1 MRKLFVVCLAASLL
15 QSGAFPADVF
25 VSGPPSALAPLREIA
40 KAWEAD
46 TGNEI
51 VWLSGQGAAAA
62 ADLIVTDVSM
72 ARTLLSD
79 GVLTPI
85 ASRTDEGAWIPPP
98 LLHNTLVLGQE
109 GTGRFLALPV
119 RVNLPTLRA
128 RGETLSR
135 AGESLPSSPSWQ
147 VVFDLAYRVGDPV
160 GNIHGLCAANFGSA
174 ILIRSLLSDEGSSWL
189 GGSGGVPYSGPE
201 WAKQAGRLAR
211 AMARFGP
218 PNAMSLTRA
227 EMTELL
233 GEGKCALWLA
243 YPGDPVA
250 VGEQVASVPGA
261 AAFASY
267 DVEVIGLVAESQRP
281 WISHSLAWWLSENA
295 IGRHA
300 AEGLAEEVEA
310 LSQPGSAESYKSS
323 RSSVPQDWRTVDLA
337 GEEPLREL
345 NDGLVTVTEA
355 LAKAVAALA
364 DSS

>member
-1 MRKLFVVCLAASLL
+1 MRKLLVVCLAASLL
-15 QSGAFPADVF
+15 QAAAFPADVF
-25 VSGPPSALAPLREIA
+25 VSGSPAALAPLREIA
-40 KAWEAD
+40 QAWEAD

-51 VWLSGQGAAAA
+51 VWLSGQGAVAA

-72 ARTLLSD
+72 ARVLLSE

-85 ASRTDEGAWIPPP
+85 AAQTDQDAWSPPP
-98 LLHNTLVLGQE
+98 LLHNTLAVGKE
-109 GTGRFLALPV
+109 GEGRFLALPV
-119 RVNLPTLRA
+119 MVNLPTLRA

-147 VVFDLAYRVGDPV
+147 GVFDLASRAVDPV
-160 GNIHGLCAANFGSA
+160 GNVHGLCAANFGSA
-174 ILIRSLLSDEGSSWL
+174 ILVRSLLSDEGASWL
-189 GGSGGVPYSGPE
+189 GGSNGVPYSGPD

-233 GEGKCALWLA
+233 GEGKCAIWLA
-243 YPGDPVA
+243 SPGDPVA

-267 DVEVIGLVAESQRP
+267 DLTVIGLVADSQRA

-300 AEGLAEEVEA
+300 AEGLSEEVAA
-310 LSQPGSAESYKSS
+310 LGQPGSDESYKAS
-323 RSSVPQDWRTVDLA
+323 RSLVPQDWRTVDLA

-364 DSS
+364 GSS